1 MKKYLSTLMAI
12 MMLAILGIG
21 LGSCGS
27 SDDGGGTEP
36 EQPKDNPLLNWKF
49 TYETTQVNDG
59 SVVIKW
65 KAEETTNGIVET
77 GEARVSCNHEHDGY
91 AGPREASL
99 KYSQDHTSHGKQKT
113 ETEYAKADKTI
124 YVDSATTTSQ
134 VEDGNLIY
142 CYRSQER
149 VARTI
154 NGKQYELPYV
164 KVDKPVLEK
173 LEILPGNAKSRTD
186 DKIVVDSICRAPVWK
201 VRCTVENYKET
212 VAFDVQVSD
221 LFKVY
226 QLEDI
231 EIKSGK
237 ITGTNR
243 VPITDTEERCDV
255 LVEWTKT
262 DGTTHNSTVSKIL
275 NRKITPKGRWEVFV
289 KDWGFVWQNDKSV
302 VVGDAKKVGTD
313 GEWTVYGRTDQ
324 FGAVLANS
332 IDPTIETEYGLYH
345 EKAEYKNEQYGM
357 SYTFD
362 FVDFNPNE
370 KATEEIE
377 ITSAREGYACRLLT
391 NTIATTYLGYA
402 QDASESAV
410 LYKDKDDEPYYDDW
424 DDVGSYEDNLDDV
437 TIWHAEYL
445 YSDKNGDKRTVF
457 EFIQPRSLE
466 YLGPWVSIEDNE
478 HYKTSAIIVEVEST
492 EDVEQEQDG
501 AVAKW
506 KVVKFIMSATV
517 TLNGSKQYDKWRATE
532 GNTFSITYRGK
543 TLPFERRGYRVN
555 NQTNLVDNGIRNE
568 YHEWGYTDVLE
579 YGWGNNTKY
588 SQGTGTIK
596 IPQPKQTNSFFPP
609 DWGGIKGVK
618 QTVTNNIGH
627 NGYNYAWSIQFGN
640 GVLPVILGSGSTT
653 PDFRFELFE
662 YTDVKNYNSATYI
675 ISEDTWINTTAAD
688 RPSQMVWERDGKEF
702 ENKDYDEAKRQ
713 TWDEGHTVN
722 GHPSV
727 YTSRYQLEVVNGYLN
742 ATDTYTGTFMGSWN

>member
-1 MKKYLSTLMAI
+1 MAI

-65 KAEETTNGIVET
+65 KAEENTNGIVET

-173 LEILPGNAKSRTD
+173 LEILPGNSKSRTD
-186 DKIVVDSICRAPVWK
+186 DKIVVDSICRDPVWK

-289 KDWGFVWQNDKSV
+289 FCM
-302 VVGDAKKVGTD
+302 
-313 GEWTVYGRTDQ
+313 
-324 FGAVLANS
+324 
-332 IDPTIETEYGLYH
+332 
-345 EKAEYKNEQYGM
+345 AE
-357 SYTFD
+357 
-362 FVDFNPNE
+362 
-370 KATEEIE
+370 
-377 ITSAREGYACRLLT
+377 
-391 NTIATTYLGYA
+391 
-402 QDASESAV
+402 
-410 LYKDKDDEPYYDDW
+410 
-424 DDVGSYEDNLDDV
+424 
-437 TIWHAEYL
+437 
-445 YSDKNGDKRTVF
+445 
-457 EFIQPRSLE
+457 
-466 YLGPWVSIEDNE
+466 
-478 HYKTSAIIVEVEST
+478 
-492 EDVEQEQDG
+492 
-501 AVAKW
+501 
-506 KVVKFIMSATV
+506 
-517 TLNGSKQYDKWRATE
+517 
-532 GNTFSITYRGK
+532 
-543 TLPFERRGYRVN
+543 
-555 NQTNLVDNGIRNE
+555 
-568 YHEWGYTDVLE
+568 
-579 YGWGNNTKY
+579 
-588 SQGTGTIK
+588 
-596 IPQPKQTNSFFPP
+596 
-609 DWGGIKGVK
+609 
-618 QTVTNNIGH
+618 
-627 NGYNYAWSIQFGN
+627 
-640 GVLPVILGSGSTT
+640 
-653 PDFRFELFE
+653 
-662 YTDVKNYNSATYI
+662 
-675 ISEDTWINTTAAD
+675 
-688 RPSQMVWERDGKEF
+688 
-702 ENKDYDEAKRQ
+702 
-713 TWDEGHTVN
+713 
-722 GHPSV
+722 
-727 YTSRYQLEVVNGYLN
+727 
-742 ATDTYTGTFMGSWN
+742 